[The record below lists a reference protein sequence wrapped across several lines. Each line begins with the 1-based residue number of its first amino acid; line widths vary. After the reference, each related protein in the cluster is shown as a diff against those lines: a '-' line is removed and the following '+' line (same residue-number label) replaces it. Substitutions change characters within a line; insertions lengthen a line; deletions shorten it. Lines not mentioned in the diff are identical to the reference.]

1 MIQVFQSIKEHTNGI
16 VLFVLPILGLSLWE
30 ATVAPPSNALSAI
43 MYVISLVALILLIWR
58 PLQFSIVLL
67 IVGIASSIVPYI
79 NSTLSQFYTTLVALG
94 CIGYI
99 SRISLIVVSLIVVI
113 VTQLF
118 QSYLHIGNAS
128 YDNLL
133 FFIIIMS
140 FAVLAGYALRQ
151 KNSIAQLKLEKKDQD
166 LKLQMAL
173 QKNRIAEQIHDMLSN
188 NLSIIARESQQQL
201 HQDRKPQ
208 YQSWVTVNHLAID
221 SISQLHQLIDELLE
235 HVEPTSDNSSVSEFS
250 NRLSQLVY
258 EQHRILEVQ
267 GFTCLMNITGNT
279 GHNPS
284 LEIQREVFN
293 LIIELSANIQ
303 KHCQKGTSCELS
315 IHCSQDAIVLSER
328 CVFAS
333 IINQQEKQYNLGGY
347 GLKTRK
353 QLIEKLHGQFVW
365 EKTSNEWLCYAYI
378 PL

>member
-58 PLQFSIVLL
+58 PLQFSIVIL

-79 NSTLSQFYTTLVALG
+79 NSTPSQFFTTLVALG

-99 SRISLIVVSLIVVI
+99 SRIWLIAVSLIVVI
-113 VTQLF
+113 ITQLF

-151 KNSIAQLKLEKKDQD
+151 KNNIAQLKLEKKDQN

-173 QKNRIAEQIHDMLSN
+173 QKNRIAEQIHDMVSN
-188 NLSIIARESQQQL
+188 NLSTIARESQEQL
-201 HQDRKPQ
+201 HQEENSQ
-208 YQSWVTVNHLAID
+208 AWVTINHLATD
-221 SISQLHQLIDELLE
+221 SISQLHQLIDELLK
-235 HVEPTSDNSSVSEFS
+235 HVEPTSDNSSVAEFS
-250 NRLSQLVY
+250 NKLSQLVY

-303 KHCQKGTSCELS
+303 KHCQRGTSCELS

-328 CVFAS
+328 CIFAS
-333 IINQQEKQYNLGGY
+333 TIDQQEKQYNLGGY

-353 QLIEKLHGQFVW
+353 QLIEKLNGQFVW
-365 EKTSNEWLCYAYI
+365 KKTSNEWLCYANI